1 MRWLQNVEVSERA
14 IDILPYLRKYVNGVK
29 NTNRMPTS
37 YSYKMMVFCLY
48 EQFLQA
54 RLAFFQTLALDV
66 EPFLKSF
73 QSDKPLVPYL
83 YTDLINV
90 LKMVFSRFIK
100 QEVLDKYTDISKIDI
115 LNKDNN
121 VGAKKINLG
130 FLTRAAIRT
139 IVANDKDMYMFR
151 TECLNILQTF
161 CQKLL
166 TK

>member
-1 MRWLQNVEVSERA
+1 MIAIYNVFKDVPARRADYIHYSGGTVFPKKFCAVRWLQNVEVSERA

-37 YSYKMMVFCLY
+37 YSYKMMVSCLD

-54 RLAFFQTLALDV
+54 RLVFFQTLALDV

-73 QSDKPLVPYL
+73 QSDEPFVPYL

-100 QEVLDKYTDISKIDI
+100 QEVLDKYTDISKTD
-115 LNKDNN
+115 
-121 VGAKKINLG
+121 KK
-130 FLTRAAIRT
+130 
-139 IVANDKDMYMFR
+139 
-151 TECLNILQTF
+151 
-161 CQKLL
+161 
-166 TK
+166 

>member
-1 MRWLQNVEVSERA
+1 MLKFR
-14 IDILPYLRKYVNGVK
+14 IYILPYLRKYVNEVK

-37 YSYKMMVFCLY
+37 YSYKMMVSCLD
-48 EQFLQA
+48 EKFLQA

-73 QSDKPLVPYL
+73 QSDEPLVPYL

-100 QEVLDKYTDISKIDI
+100 QEVLDNYTNISKIDI

-130 FLTRAAIRT
+130 FLTRASIRT
-139 IVANDKDMYMFR
+139 IVANDKEMYMFR